1 MLRAICVAS
10 LLVTGVVLGGCGG
23 SEAIAG
29 PTHIN
34 AGYGF
39 KVEIDGITEAWT
51 RAEGLAWTISFV
63 SGRVVSGATSTP
75 DGSAPTTVKLMM
87 PVDGDKIPNVKDW
100 VKEVYDG
107 KDVRKDITIE
117 ILDPTGT
124 TLRTF
129 FLPDAMPVRF
139 GIMDV
144 DTGNSEVLHWTLEVR
159 VNRIDMA

>member
-1 MLRAICVAS
+1 MLRAICVVS
-10 LLVTGVVLGGCGG
+10 LVLCGVSLAGCGG

-29 PTHIN
+29 PVEIN

-39 KVEIDGITEAWT
+39 KVEIDGMTEAWT
-51 RAEGLAWTISFV
+51 RAEGLAFTISFV
-63 SGRVVSGATSTP
+63 NGRVVSGATSTP
-75 DGSAPTTVKLMM
+75 DGSAPTTIKLMT

-124 TLRTF
+124 TIRTF
-129 FLPDAMPVRF
+129 FLPNASPVRF

-144 DTGNSEVLHWTLEVR
+144 DTGNSDVLHWTLEVR